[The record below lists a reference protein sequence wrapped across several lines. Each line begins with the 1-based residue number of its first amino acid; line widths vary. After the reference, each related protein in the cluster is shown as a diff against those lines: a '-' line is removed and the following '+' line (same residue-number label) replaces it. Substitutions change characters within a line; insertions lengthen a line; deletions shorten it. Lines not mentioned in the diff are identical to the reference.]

1 MDYKKVRTETEAIT
15 RNKEDF
21 YKQTNNIYETVA
33 ILSKRANQ
41 ISVEMKTEL
50 DAKLSEFASP
60 TDNLEEIFENREQIE
75 IARFYERLAK
85 PTLIAIDE
93 FFNNKIYFFRIDF
106 EYPGEILSD
115 FLRMQAFSYPLKNH
129 FVEYFI
135 HILIPHTDS
144 AMKHLSARIELLC
157 SGCMMN

>member
-1 MDYKKVRTETEAIT
+1 MDYKKIRTETEAIT

-93 FFNNKIYFFRIDF
+93 FFNNKIYF
-106 EYPGEILSD
+106 
-115 FLRMQAFSYPLKNH
+115 KNPDNTP
-129 FVEYFI
+129 VTNY
-135 HILIPHTDS
+135 
-144 AMKHLSARIELLC
+144 
-157 SGCMMN
+157 